1 MSKAEQTKQLSKV
14 GSLIDLSLNYL
25 SCLGLQI
32 VQGDNESTIYSLSNE
47 RGLDNLMNN
56 LEEASESIKQISQHI
71 DESEE

>member
-1 MSKAEQTKQLSKV
+1 MNKAEQTKQLSKV
-14 GSLIDLSLNYL
+14 ASLIDLSLNYL

-47 RGLDNLMNN
+47 QWLDHLMDN
-56 LEEASESIKQISQHI
+56 LEEVSESIKQISKHI